1 MTVTFCGHSDFH
13 GTDRMEKK
21 ILDYLEEKV
30 GNERAYM
37 YLGGYG
43 GFDSFAYNC
52 CKKYKMTHTN
62 VSLVFVS
69 PYLIIDCGKNNL
81 RLKEEYDLII
91 YPEIEEKPRKYA
103 ITYRNKY
110 MIEKSDCVVAY
121 VERSFGGAYSTY
133 KHAKRMGKEIF
144 NLAQLEE

>member
-1 MTVTFCGHSDFH
+1 MFVYCFS
-13 GTDRMEKK
+13 RSK
-21 ILDYLEEKV
+21 IDY
-30 GNERAYM
+30 
-37 YLGGYG
+37 
-43 GFDSFAYNC
+43 
-52 CKKYKMTHTN
+52 
-62 VSLVFVS
+62 
-69 PYLIIDCGKNNL
+69 GKNNL

-133 KHAKRMGKEIF
+133 KYAKRMGKEIF
-144 NLAQLEE
+144 NLARLEE